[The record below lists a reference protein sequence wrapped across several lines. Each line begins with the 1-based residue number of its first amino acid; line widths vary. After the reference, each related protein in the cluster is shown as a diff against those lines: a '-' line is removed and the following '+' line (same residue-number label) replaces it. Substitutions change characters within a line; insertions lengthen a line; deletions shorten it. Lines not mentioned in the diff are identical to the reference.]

1 MPSDTHAEQAAPR
14 PGDRTPKRHDAEAV
28 RGGRI
33 VLDTPRRRTIFIAG
47 LVGAVVLALLVGTIF

>member
-14 PGDRTPKRHDAEAV
+14 PGDPNPNRHSAEAV

-33 VLDTPRRRTIFIAG
+33 VLHSRRRRTIFIAG
-47 LVGAVVLALLVGTIF
+47 LVGAVVLALLVGVMF

>member
-14 PGDRTPKRHDAEAV
+14 SGDPNPRRHEAEAV

-33 VLDTPRRRTIFIAG
+33 VLNTPRRRAIFIAG
-47 LVGAVVLALLVGTIF
+47 LIGAVVLALLVGTVF